1 MNLGNGIIKME
12 QGFYHAQ
19 RGYWQTTGD
28 VPQSVIDGY
37 PSGTVTVPLK
47 PAADYEWTGSQWV
60 YAAPDPAI
68 ILADTRDASA
78 ITRAEFCNAL
88 ADHGIIT
95 DAEAISA
102 ARGDWPVSMAGFL
115 DFLDAGQSR
124 DVQIEWAACATV
136 LRMHPFVLTLGSWL
150 DLTANQLDE
159 LFGIGPAA

>member
-1 MNLGNGIIKME
+1 ME
-12 QGFYHAQ
+12 KGFYHAQ
-19 RGYWQTTGD
+19 RGYWQTLGA
-28 VPQSVIDGY
+28 VPPSILSSY
-37 PSGTVTVPLK
+37 PEGTVEVPLR
-47 PAADYEWTGSQWV
+47 PSVDHVWTGSEWEYV
-60 YAAPDPAI
+60 VPDPAS
-68 ILADTRDASA
+68 ILSATRTSSA
-78 ITRAEFCNAL
+78 ITRAAFCNAL

-159 LFGIGPAA
+159 LFGIGTAA